1 MNKRLGV
8 ILSMLSIWLFGLAI
22 YAVYQ
27 LNSPLKLTESVVM
40 TMEKGRP
47 LSSFF
52 VKLEENKWLD
62 DSRWIMLVAKISG
75 KARLAKAGDYELNGD
90 MNAMDVL
97 ELIVKGDTVQYK
109 ITLIEGQGIKEV
121 LRRIASHDKIYQ
133 DLPADF
139 DELMTL
145 LGLEGHPEGRFFP
158 DTYLFDANTRA
169 STILTR
175 AQVRLESVLAQEWQK
190 REENLPY
197 KNAYEAL
204 IMASIV
210 EKETAAPEEREQIAG
225 VFVRRLEKRMRLETD
240 PTVIYGLGDR
250 YKGNIRRKHLKEKT
264 AYNTYR
270 MKGLPPTPI
279 ALVGREAIYAALH
292 PSEGE
297 ELYFVAKGNGRH
309 YFSTTLSEHNKAVRE
324 YQIKKR
330 VKQYRSTPDQA
341 AK

>member
-8 ILSMLSIWLFGLAI
+8 ILSMLSIWLFVLAI

-27 LNSPLKLTESVVM
+27 LNSPLKLTESTVM

-75 KARLAKAGDYELNGD
+75 KARLAKAGDYELNGE

-97 ELIVKGDTVQYK
+97 NLIVKGDTVQYK

-121 LRRIASHDKIYQ
+121 LRKIASHDKIYQ

-139 DELMTL
+139 NDLMTL

-250 YKGNIRRKHLKEKT
+250 YKGNIRRKHLREKT

-330 VKQYRSTPDQA
+330 VKQYRSTPESA

>member
-27 LNSPLKLTESVVM
+27 LNSPLKLTESVVV
-40 TMEKGRP
+40 TMEKGRS

-52 VKLEENKWLD
+52 VKLEENDWLED
-62 DSRWIMLVAKISG
+62 GRWIMLVAKVTG
-75 KARLAKAGDYELNGD
+75 KARLAKAGDYELDGK
-90 MNAMDVL
+90 MNSMDVL
-97 ELIVKGDTVQYK
+97 DLILKGKTVQYK
-109 ITLIEGQGIKEV
+109 ITLIEGQGIKEA
-121 LRRIASHDKIYQ
+121 LRKIASHDKIYQ
-133 DLPADF
+133 DLPADYH
-139 DELMTL
+139 ELMTL
-145 LGLEGHPEGRFFP
+145 LSLEGHPEGRFFP

-169 STILTR
+169 STILAR

-197 KNAYEAL
+197 KNPYEAL

-210 EKETAAPEEREQIAG
+210 EKETGAPEERERIAG
-225 VFVRRLEKRMRLETD
+225 VFVRRLEKKMRLETD
-240 PTVIYGLGDR
+240 PTVIYGMGDR

-264 AYNTYR
+264 PYNTYR

-279 ALVGREAIYAALH
+279 SLVGREAIHAALH
-292 PSEGE
+292 PSDGE

-309 YFSTTLSEHNKAVRE
+309 YFSSTLAEHNKAVRE

-330 VKQYRSTPDQA
+330 VKEYRSAPDQV

>member
-27 LNSPLKLTESVVM
+27 LNSPLKLTESVVV

-62 DSRWIMLVAKISG
+62 DSRWIMLVAKIKG
-75 KARLAKAGDYELNGD
+75 KAHLAKAGDYELNSQ
-90 MNAMDVL
+90 MNSMDVL
-97 ELIVKGDTVQYK
+97 DLILEGETVQYK
-109 ITLIEGQGIKEV
+109 ITLIEGQGIKEA
-121 LRRIASHDKIYQ
+121 LRKIASHDKINQ
-133 DLPADF
+133 DLPADYH
-139 DELMTL
+139 ELMSL
-145 LGLEGHPEGRFFP
+145 LSLEGHPEGRFFP

-169 STILTR
+169 STILAR

-197 KNAYEAL
+197 KSPYEAL

-225 VFVRRLEKRMRLETD
+225 VFVRRLEKKMRLETD

-264 AYNTYR
+264 PYNTYR

-279 ALVGREAIYAALH
+279 SLVGREAIHAALH
-292 PSEGE
+292 PSDGE

-309 YFSTTLSEHNKAVRE
+309 YFSKTLAEHNKAVRE

-330 VKQYRSTPDQA
+330 VKEYRSTPDQV